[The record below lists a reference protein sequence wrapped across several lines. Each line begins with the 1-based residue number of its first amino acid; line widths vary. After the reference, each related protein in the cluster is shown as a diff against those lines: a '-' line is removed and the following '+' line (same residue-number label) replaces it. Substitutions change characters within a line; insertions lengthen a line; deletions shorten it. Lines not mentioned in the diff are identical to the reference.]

1 MIVMVVVE
9 VDVLD
14 AVKKIKYIIYYME
27 IFRIHE
33 KFCQRFKTKKNPTYK
48 KIILK
53 NKQKFIGK
61 LTVQY
66 LAMRYFIDHLC
77 FANDYIDF
85 VIFDDFPYLKSVD
98 DESTLFLLKLNKIYE
113 MKKNNMFFIPITSEK
128 YKNDKACVIFNE
140 NANLENL
147 ILYAFLMSIIKYK
160 NNYKN
165 IYITD
170 KDKYIMDSIMF
181 AHEYLFEKQENR
193 WKIFNGYLRNNII
206 DSVIKDAGKNLTRDN
221 YEKSMDNYFNKLKK
235 NDPKYLPTME
245 KEFDL
250 LFNAFLDKIKSIQK
264 TAEYKKFHAECM
276 KTVAPYVFPMKKYFG
291 KDRNIQ
297 YECFNQLVEEFEK
310 DYLGASALPP

>member
-1 MIVMVVVE
+1 ME
-9 VDVLD
+9 LFRVDR
-14 AVKKIKYIIYYME
+14 KYCE
-27 IFRIHE
+27 
-33 KFCQRFKTKKNPTYK
+33 RFKGKKNPTYK

-66 LAMRYFIDHLC
+66 LAMRYFINHLC

-113 MKKNNMFFIPITSEK
+113 FKKNNMFFIPITSEK
-128 YKNDKACVIFNE
+128 YKNDKVCFIFNQ
-140 NANLENL
+140 NANLDSL
-147 ILYAFLMSIIKYK
+147 IMYSFIFSIAKKYK
-160 NNYKN
+160 NFCKK

-170 KDKYIMDSIMF
+170 KDIDILSSILTSY
-181 AHEYLFEKQENR
+181 EYKFEKEENR
-193 WKIFNGYLRNNII
+193 WKIFNGFIRETLYY
-206 DSVIKDAGKNLTRDN
+206 SVIKDVGKNITRDN
-221 YEKSMDNYFNKLKK
+221 YEKYMETYFNKLKK
-235 NDPKYLPTME
+235 NDPKYLPTMK

-250 LFNAFLDKIKSIQK
+250 LFNAFLDKLHNMQK
-264 TAEYKKFHAECM
+264 TTEYKKFHADCM

-310 DYLGASALPP
+310 DYLGASALPPGRTAVPP

>member
-1 MIVMVVVE
+1 
-9 VDVLD
+9 
-14 AVKKIKYIIYYME
+14 ME
-27 IFRIHE
+27 LFRIQE
-33 KFCQRFKTKKNPTYK
+33 KYCERFKKKKDPTYK

-77 FANDYIDF
+77 FANDYTDF
-85 VIFDDFPYLKSVD
+85 IIFDDFPYLKSID
-98 DESTLFLLKLNKIYE
+98 DESTLYLLKLNKIYE
-113 MKKNNMFFIPITSEK
+113 LKKNNMFFIPITSEK
-128 YKNDKACVIFNE
+128 YKNDKVCFIFSQ
-140 NANLENL
+140 NANLDNL
-147 ILYAFLMSIIKYK
+147 ILYAFLVSIIQYK
-160 NNYKN
+160 NTYKN

-181 AHEYLFEKQENR
+181 AHEYLFEKEENR
-193 WKIFNGYLRNNII
+193 WKIFNGYLRNNIY
-206 DSVIKDAGKNLTRDN
+206 DSVIKNAGKNLTRDN
-221 YEKSMDNYFNKLKK
+221 LEKCMEIYFNKLKK
-235 NDPKYLPTME
+235 NDPKYLPTIE

-264 TAEYKKFHAECM
+264 TAEYKKFHADCM

-291 KDRNIQ
+291 NDRNIQ

-310 DYLGASALPP
+310 DYLGGGSALPP

>member
-1 MIVMVVVE
+1 
-9 VDVLD
+9 
-14 AVKKIKYIIYYME
+14 ME
-27 IFRIHE
+27 LFSISKE
-33 KFCQRFKTKKNPTYK
+33 SCQRFKKKKNPTYK

-77 FANDYIDF
+77 FANDYTDF
-85 VIFDDFPYLKSVD
+85 IIFDDFPYLKSVD

-113 MKKNNMFFIPITSEK
+113 LKKNNTFFIPITSEK
-128 YKNDKACVIFNE
+128 YKNDKVCFIFSQ
-140 NANLENL
+140 NAVLDNL
-147 ILYAFLMSIIKYK
+147 ILYAFLASIIQYK
-160 NNYKN
+160 NTYKN

-170 KDKYIMDSIMF
+170 KDKNIMNSIMF
-181 AHEYLFEKQENR
+181 SHEYEFKKEENR
-193 WKIFNGYLRNNII
+193 WKIFNGFLRENLYQV
-206 DSVIKDAGKNLTRDN
+206 VIKDAGKNLTRDN
-221 YEKSMDNYFNKLKK
+221 LEKCMETYFNKLKK
-235 NDPKYLPTME
+235 NDPKYLPTIE

-264 TAEYKKFHAECM
+264 TTEYKKFHADCM

-291 KDRNIQ
+291 NDRNIQ

-310 DYLGASALPP
+310 DYLGGSALPP